1 MPQTAVQLDGP
12 PLTLQL
18 EPVVHLSLDEFYELC
33 QINRDVRLERTAAGE
48 LVVMPPTGGA
58 AGSRN
63 AELTFQLQRW
73 AREEGS
79 GVAFDSSTAF
89 VLPNGAVRSPDA
101 SWVRRDRLAGLSQQ
115 EKEKLLP
122 LCPDFV
128 VELRSPSDS
137 LRLLEAKM
145 GEYQDNGAPLGLL
158 IDPEQKRV
166 QVYRQVQPVESLA
179 SPATVSCE
187 PVLPGFELELEAIW
201 SPGW

>member
-1 MPQTAVQLDGP
+1 MPQTAVLPDGP

-18 EPVVHLSLDEFYELC
+18 EPVVHRSLDEFYELC

-101 SWVRRDRLAGLSQQ
+101 SWVRRDRLTVLSQQ

-145 GEYQDNGAPLGLL
+145 LEYQDNGALLGLL
-158 IDPEQKRV
+158 IDPERKRV
-166 QVYRQVQPVESLA
+166 QVFRKSAQVEILEAPASL
-179 SPATVSCE
+179 SGE
-187 PVLPGFELELEAIW
+187 PVVPGFELQLEAIW
-201 SPGW
+201 SLGW